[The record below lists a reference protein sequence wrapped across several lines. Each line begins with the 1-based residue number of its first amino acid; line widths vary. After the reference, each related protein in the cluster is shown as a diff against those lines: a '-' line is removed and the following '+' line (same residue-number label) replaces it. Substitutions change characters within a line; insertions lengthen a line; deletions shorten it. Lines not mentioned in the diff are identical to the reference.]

1 MINDIIKVLS
11 MKSKI
16 KSAPIEPLNDKQL
29 IQHLQKELAKAN
41 KAFFIASIL
50 FVISIIFIGILGDN
64 LEHFKEEN
72 EKYKVELI
80 EQEAILSLEYSIG
93 FWFIHTPEK
102 LTDST
107 LYELLK
113 ENGAWYPDILLK
125 QAKLESSNYNSKLC
139 RNNNNIYGMKEV
151 HSRPTTQRGGRNGY
165 GFYDNW
171 CLSALDRLLWDIFRF
186 DNKKPSEEEY
196 LKAMRIYAED
206 TDYIRKIK

>member
-1 MINDIIKVLS
+1 

-16 KSAPIEPLNDKQL
+16 KSTPVEPLNDKQL
-29 IQHLQKELAKAN
+29 IQHLQNELAKAN
-41 KAFFIASIL
+41 KIFCLLFFFFLLSTVL
-50 FVISIIFIGILGDN
+50 CGTSFVTTRN
-64 LEHFKEEN
+64 LKKENNKYKTELIKEE
-72 EKYKVELI
+72 
-80 EQEAILSLEYSIG
+80 AMLSLEYSIG
-93 FWFIHTPEK
+93 YWFIHTPDK
-102 LTDST
+102 ITDST
-107 LYELLK
+107 LYTLLV

-125 QAKLESSNYNSKLC
+125 QAKLESSTYTSNLC

-186 DNKKPSEEEY
+186 DNEKPSEEEY

>member
-1 MINDIIKVLS
+1 

-16 KSAPIEPLNDKQL
+16 KSTPVEPLNDKQL
-29 IQHLQKELAKAN
+29 IQHLQGELSKAN
-41 KAFFIASIL
+41 KAFCFL
-50 FVISIIFIGILGDN
+50 FLFFTLSLIFCVTSFVTMMN
-64 LEHFKEEN
+64 LKKENNKYKAELIKEE
-72 EKYKVELI
+72 
-80 EQEAILSLEYSIG
+80 AMLSLEYSIG
-93 FWFIHTPEK
+93 YWFIHTPDK
-102 LTDST
+102 ITDST
-107 LYELLK
+107 LYTLLV

-125 QAKLESSNYNSKLC
+125 QAKLESSTYTSNLC
-139 RNNNNIYGMKEV
+139 RDNNNIYGMKEV

-186 DNKKPSEEEY
+186 DNEKPSEEEY

>member
-29 IQHLQKELAKAN
+29 IQYLQKELAKAN
-41 KAFFIASIL
+41 KVFCILALFFLLSL
-50 FVISIIFIGILGDN
+50 VFCSVSFINTRN
-64 LEHFKEEN
+64 LKKEN
-72 EKYKVELI
+72 DKYKNELI
-80 EQEAILSLEYSIG
+80 KDEAMLSLEYSIG
-93 FWFIHTPEK
+93 YWFIHTPEK
-102 LTDST
+102 LTDSALYT
-107 LYELLK
+107 LLV
-113 ENGAWYPDILLK
+113 ENNAWYPEILLK
-125 QAKLESSNYNSKLC
+125 QAKLESSTYTSNLC

-171 CLSALDRLLWDIFRF
+171 CLSTLDRLLWDIFRF

-196 LKAMRIYAED
+196 LKAIRIYAED